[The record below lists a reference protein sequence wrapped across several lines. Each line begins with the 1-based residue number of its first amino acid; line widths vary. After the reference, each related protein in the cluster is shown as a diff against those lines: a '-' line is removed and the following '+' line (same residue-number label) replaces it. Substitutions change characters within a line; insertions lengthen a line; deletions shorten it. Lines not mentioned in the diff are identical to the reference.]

1 MTGGAGRVGH
11 YAIQWA
17 AQGGAQVIA
26 TASTPD
32 DEQSCIKAG
41 ASRVV
46 RHGDPDWSTAVL
58 EATGDAPVD
67 RVVDVQFGTNL
78 PEVLNLIRTGG
89 TIATYSSTQALKPTL
104 PFPKIMYKDLTIR
117 FVIVYDMPESAKIQ
131 AVADID
137 RKFRTDRLQH
147 RTTHRLP
154 LANIVRAHELIEQG
168 GFRGC
173 VTVDLD

>member
-1 MTGGAGRVGH
+1 M
-11 YAIQWA
+11 
-17 AQGGAQVIA
+17 
-26 TASTPD
+26 
-32 DEQSCIKAG
+32 
-41 ASRVV
+41 
-46 RHGDPDWSTAVL
+46 L

-67 RVVDVQFGTNL
+67 RVVQFGTNL

-137 RKFRTDRLQH
+137 RKLRAERLQH